1 MAFTTKNNVTGERD
15 KVNSQTV
22 YVDKR
27 VGYRRLICDLRLSKI
42 NGNTE
47 MEVWFNEYTT
57 VNTKVKYLRPSSRHY
72 VEILIYKMLGSTDSI
87 SYVGVDKTQHTSSCN
102 VGRKQS
108 K

>member
-1 MAFTTKNNVTGERD
+1 M
-15 KVNSQTV
+15 
-22 YVDKR
+22 DKR

-47 MEVWFNEYTT
+47 MEVWLNEYTT
-57 VNTKVKYLRPSSRHY
+57 VNTKVKYPRPSSRHY
-72 VEILIYKMLGSTDSI
+72 VEILKYKMLGYTGFI
-87 SYVGVDKTQHTSSCN
+87 SYVGVDKTQHTCSCS